1 MVFHRIERIKAIR
14 IFKICH
20 LTSMI
25 GTFGC
30 FELSP
35 DEKQLVYLAEKKEA
49 KKQSYLTQGIIPKA
63 DGANIVCATVCS

>member
-1 MVFHRIERIKAIR
+1 
-14 IFKICH
+14 
-20 LTSMI
+20 MI